1 MEEVSVSVKSV
12 WWPNVK
18 VFHSV
23 ELFNR
28 VI

>member
-1 MEEVSVSVKSV
+1 MEEVSVAVKSV

-18 VFHSV
+18 VFDSV